1 MIDDLDEGL
10 RDLLIRELPVTNSD
24 VDIAFEQPKRDWS
37 ARLSRPTVNLYLHD
51 IRENAKLRREQVPYE
66 VSRNPNTVT
75 QQRQPFRVDLHYLIT
90 TWAMAPED
98 EHRLLAR
105 TLMALMRFPEFPADL
120 LPEGLQD
127 QPIPIPLRVGQSDT
141 LDKPSDLW
149 SVMDN
154 QQRPGIVLTATLSF
168 TAYPSVV
175 KPLTRTAEFR
185 TRRSDTAEPGGQSH
199 GSIAVRGA
207 VISKKPLSDLR
218 VTVLERGTEAEI
230 TPTGEFGIRNLQP
243 GEYTLEITAEGH
255 PASKH
260 KIVVPAANYDIKL
273 K

>member
-1 MIDDLDEGL
+1 MIDDLDEAL
-10 RDLLIRELPVTNSD
+10 RDLLIRELPVQNSEI
-24 VDIAFEQPKRDWS
+24 DIAFEQPKRDWS

-66 VSRNPNTVT
+66 VARNQSTVV

-168 TAYPSVV
+168 TAYPSVE
-175 KPLTRTAEFR
+175 KPLTRTAEYR
-185 TRRSDTAEPGGQSH
+185 SRRSDTEDAGGVSH
-199 GSIAVRGA
+199 GAIAVRGA
-207 VISKKPLSDLR
+207 VISKKPLSGLK

-243 GEYTLEITAEGH
+243 GEYTLEVTAEGH
-255 PASKH
+255 PTTKH

>member
-1 MIDDLDEGL
+1 MIDDLDEAL
-10 RDLLIRELPVTNSD
+10 RDLLIRELPVTNSEI
-24 VDIAFEQPKRDWS
+24 DIAFEQPKRDWS

-66 VSRNPNTVT
+66 VARTPNSVT

-127 QPIPIPLRVGQSDT
+127 QPIPIPLRVGQSEM
-141 LDKPSDLW
+141 LDKPSDFW

-168 TAYPSVV
+168 TAYPSVET
-175 KPLTRTAEFR
+175 PLTRTAEFR
-185 TRRSDTAEPGGQSH
+185 SRRADTPEAQGASH
-199 GSIAVRGA
+199 GYIAVRGA
-207 VISKKPLSDLR
+207 VLSKKPLADLR
-218 VTVLERGTEAEI
+218 VKVLEQGTDAEI
-230 TPTGEFGIRNLQP
+230 MPSGEFAIRNLQP
-243 GEYTLEITAEGH
+243 GDYTLEITAEGH
-255 PASKH
+255 SASKH

>member
-10 RDLLIRELPVTNSD
+10 RDLLIRELPVTNSEI
-24 VDIAFEQPKRDWS
+24 DIAFEQPKREWS
-37 ARLSRPTVNLYLHD
+37 ARLSRPTVNLYLYD

-66 VSRNPNTVT
+66 VGRNGNTVT

-120 LPEGLQD
+120 LPEGLLD

-149 SVMDN
+149 SVLDN
-154 QQRPGIVLTATLSF
+154 QQRPGIVLIATLSF

-175 KPLTRTAEFR
+175 KPLTRTAEYRSGR
-185 TRRSDTAEPGGQSH
+185 TDAPNTERGTLS
-199 GSIAVRGA
+199 VRGA
-207 VISKKPLSDLR
+207 VLSSKPLVNLR
-218 VTVLERGTEAEI
+218 VKLVERGSEVDI
-230 TPTGEFGIRNLQP
+230 TPSGEFGIRNLQP
-243 GEYTLEITAEGH
+243 GEYTLEVTADGR
-255 PASKH
+255 PTSKH

>member
-1 MIDDLDEGL
+1 MIDDLDEAL
-10 RDLLIRELPVTNSD
+10 RDLLIRELPVTNSEI
-24 VDIAFEQPKRDWS
+24 DIAFEQPKREWS

-51 IRENAKLRREQVPYE
+51 MRENAKLRREQVPYE
-66 VSRNPNTVT
+66 VSRNQNTVT
-75 QQRQPFRVDLHYLIT
+75 QQRQPFRVDLHYLVT

-105 TLMALMRFPEFPADL
+105 TFMALMRFPEFPAEL

-127 QPIPIPLRVGQSDT
+127 QPIPIPLRVGQSDI
-141 LDKPSDLW
+141 LEKPSDLW

-185 TRRSDTAEPGGQSH
+185 ASRTDAPPETRTSH
-199 GSIAVRGA
+199 GYVSVRGA
-207 VISKKPLSDLR
+207 VLSKKPLTNLK
-218 VTVLERGTEAEI
+218 VLVLERGTEADI
-230 TPTGEFGIRNLQP
+230 MPSGEFGIRNLQP
-243 GEYTLEITAEGH
+243 GDYTLEVSAEGH

>member
-1 MIDDLDEGL
+1 MIDDLDEAL
-10 RDLLIRELPVTNSD
+10 RELLIRELPVTNSEI
-24 VDIAFEQPKRDWS
+24 DIAFDQPKRDWS

-66 VSRNPNTVT
+66 VSRTPNSVT
-75 QQRQPFRVDLHYLIT
+75 QQRQPFRVDLQYLIT

-105 TLMALMRFPEFPADL
+105 TLMALMRYPEFPGDL

-127 QPIPIPLRVGQSDT
+127 QPIPIPLRVGQTDT

-175 KPLTRTAEFR
+175 KPLTRTAEYKS
-185 TRRSDTAEPGGQSH
+185 RRSDAPESSGASH
-199 GSIAVRGA
+199 GALSVRGA

-218 VTVLERGTEAEI
+218 VRLLERGDDADITEQ
-230 TPTGEFGIRNLQP
+230 GEFGIRNLQP
-243 GEYTLEITAEGH
+243 GEYTLEVTAEGH
-255 PASKH
+255 PSSKH
-260 KIVVPAANYDIKL
+260 KIVVPAASYDIKL